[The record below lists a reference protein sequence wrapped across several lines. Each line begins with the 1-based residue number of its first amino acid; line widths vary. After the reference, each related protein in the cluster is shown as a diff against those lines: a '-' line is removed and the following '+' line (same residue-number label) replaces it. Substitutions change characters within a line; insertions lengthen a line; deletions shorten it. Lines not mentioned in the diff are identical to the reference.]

1 MRKLVVTEAVQ
12 IKDTDLKGST
22 HSEADPEILEGT
34 ISRFLFRSDDDHFAV
49 GLLRTDEHTEL
60 VRIAGELGNMSEGD
74 PVRLMGRFRVDP
86 RFGHQFKVSAA
97 QPLLPHTEAGL
108 IAYLSSGRIQS
119 VGPKLA
125 QRMVSYFGQDTL
137 SIITKSPERLCE
149 VEGIGPKRCTEITQQ
164 IQDQIFQRDA
174 LIFLQGLDIGPALAS
189 RIWNCYAEKTL
200 SLVRE
205 NPYRLAGEVD
215 GIGFKTAD
223 RIAQSLGFDPKSPIR
238 AAAAIIHMLGRAH
251 DDGHVFLPRTELVRR
266 LVKLIG
272 EDAPIEREIDALISE
287 SHLVDDNGLYLKTSF
302 EYEVEL
308 CERLETRV
316 SKKVD
321 ALSVDLA
328 GLERRTALNLATA
341 QRDAVKMAMAE
352 GLMVLTGGPGTGK
365 TTTVRAIQR
374 VFSAAGLDTL
384 LAAPTGRASR
394 RLAEATESSA
404 STVHRLL
411 GFHPVEGFRYNEE
424 ELLEADAIIIDEVSM
439 LDQALALALFR
450 AIPPHTRVVLVGD
463 ADQLPSVGAGNVL
476 ADILT
481 SKRVPTVRLTEVFR
495 QVGGS
500 EIVENAY
507 RILEGHTPQSGTEAN
522 NSDFFIVPADTPER
536 AAQLIETIIS
546 ERIPRRFGLHPVKDV
561 QVLTPMH
568 RGVCGAH
575 QLNERLQTLLNP
587 DGGTLK
593 RGNRTFRVGDKIM
606 QLKNDYQK
614 EVFNGDVGQIMAQT
628 AEGVA
633 LRFDQRILNYDRE
646 GMDKIS
652 LAYACS
658 VHKSQGSE
666 YPAVVVPILTEH
678 WLMLQRNLLYTAI
691 TRGKQLVVLVGQSKA
706 IARATRN
713 TDGLERFTQL
723 ANRLGTL

>member
-1 MRKLVVTEAVQ
+1 
-12 IKDTDLKGST
+12 
-22 HSEADPEILEGT
+22 
-34 ISRFLFRSDDDHFAV
+34 
-49 GLLRTDEHTEL
+49 
-60 VRIAGELGNMSEGD
+60 
-74 PVRLMGRFRVDP
+74 
-86 RFGHQFKVSAA
+86 
-97 QPLLPHTEAGL
+97 
-108 IAYLSSGRIQS
+108 
-119 VGPKLA
+119 
-125 QRMVSYFGQDTL
+125 
-137 SIITKSPERLCE
+137 
-149 VEGIGPKRCTEITQQ
+149 
-164 IQDQIFQRDA
+164 
-174 LIFLQGLDIGPALAS
+174 LAS
-189 RIWNCYAEKTL
+189 
-200 SLVRE
+200 
-205 NPYRLAGEVD
+205 EVD

-223 RIAQSLGFDPKSPIR
+223 RIAQGLGFDPKSPIR

-251 DDGHVFLPRTELVRR
+251 DDGHVYLPRVELVKR

-272 EDAPIEREIDALISE
+272 EDAPIESEIDLLIADGV
-287 SHLVDDNGLYLKTSF
+287 LVDDTGLYLQASF

-308 CERLETRV
+308 CERLQGRV
-316 SKKVD
+316 QQGVD
-321 ALSVDLA
+321 PLSVDLDN
-328 GLERRTALNLATA
+328 LERRSALHLAEE
-341 QRDAVKMAMAE
+341 QRKAVEMAMTA

-365 TTTVRAIQR
+365 TTTIRTIQK
-374 VFSAAGLDTL
+374 VFSAAGLDIL

-411 GFHPVEGFRYNEE
+411 GFHPVEGFRHTEDDP
-424 ELLEADAIIIDEVSM
+424 LEADAIIIDEVSM

-450 AIPPHTRVVLVGD
+450 AIPDHTRVVLVGD

-476 ADILT
+476 ADIL
-481 SKRVPTVRLTEVFR
+481 SSQEVPTVRLTEVFR
-495 QVGGS
+495 QAGGS
-500 EIVENAY
+500 KIVESAY
-507 RILEGHTPQSGTEAN
+507 RILKGQSPTSGIETEG
-522 NSDFFIVPADTPER
+522 SDFFIVPADTPDR
-536 AAQLIETIIS
+536 AASLIETIVS
-546 ERIPRRFGLHPVKDV
+546 ERIPRRFGLDPVTDV

-575 QLNERLQTLLNP
+575 QLNERLQALLNP
-587 DGGTLK
+587 HGSPLK
-593 RGNRTFRVGDKIM
+593 RGHRTFRVGDKVM

-614 EVFNGDVGQIMAQT
+614 EVFNGDVGRIMAQT

-646 GMDKIS
+646 SLDKIS

-706 IARATRN
+706 IDRATRN

-723 ANRLGTL
+723 AQRLCTR